1 VIERYAIVLKEMNMA
16 TMTSRRDLTAEQIW
30 TVEPGEKR
38 SVGVIHIVITALL
51 IGIGFVVGAFG
62 SISFPLGF
70 GVNFFWTGIAVQQVG
85 PIWFGA
91 WGVIAGSL
99 FPFFSN
105 AIAGTPFYVSAAYI
119 PANLIQ
125 ALLPAL
131 AFRMFKADPRL
142 RQGRDYGILI
152 GAMVISSALGAC
164 WSVLVVLRAFGLLT
178 TNSVPLFLWGWFGGN
193 VLAGLIFN
201 IILLKALSGV
211 VVRTAA
217 FVKGWLA

>member
-1 VIERYAIVLKEMNMA
+1 MA
-16 TMTSRRDLTAEQIW
+16 TAGTRGKITSEQIW
-30 TVEPGEKR
+30 AVAPGER
-38 SVGVIHIVITALL
+38 RQVGVVHIVITALL

-85 PIWFGA
+85 SIWFGL
-91 WGVIAGSL
+91 WGVIAGTI

-119 PANLIQ
+119 PANLFQ
-125 ALLPAL
+125 AFLPAF
-131 AFRMFKADPRL
+131 AFRYFKGDIRL
-142 RQGRDYGILI
+142 NKGRDFVILI
-152 GAMVISSALGAC
+152 SAMVISSAVGAL
-164 WSVLVVLRAFGLLT
+164 WSVLVVLRSFGLLT

-193 VLAGLIFN
+193 VVAGLVFN

-211 VVRTAA
+211 VIRSTA
-217 FVKGWLA
+217 FVKRWLA